1 MKLIQ
6 YPATQVPPE
15 NGTAIIMLVEEVQ
28 NLKNQLNHYNVACN
42 FAISLDSMFLRC
54 SSVEFGIKYV
64 DINKLFS
71 LLDAWRNQHDLL

>member
-28 NLKNQLNHYNVACN
+28 NLKNQLNHYNVACT
-42 FAISLDSMFLRC
+42 S
-54 SSVEFGIKYV
+54 
-64 DINKLFS
+64 
-71 LLDAWRNQHDLL
+71 Q